1 VSSTNWRNV
10 RFVEAAWPE
19 AERSVRGRRRCAES
33 AVQALCVCLFWSFC
47 RDSGSVDLHAP
58 FLGYRRRCAAAQRS
72 RTKPRRCATRCAKRQ
87 QLPTK
92 LPSLLL
98 LSERVRRCLLR
109 LRCGPCCAAS
119 FQFSLAQCSGPDAAL
134 CVCHVRTAEE
144 SPRAEVSAMQRCAF
158 SCSEHPSVDRAR
170 WSWQATGRRTARSMT
185 RPPPRPRSAP
195 STRRHVGTF
204 R

>member
-1 VSSTNWRNV
+1 MSSTNWRNV

-109 LRCGPCCAAS
+109 LRCGPCRAAS
-119 FQFSLAQCSGPDAAL
+119 FQFSLAQCSGPDAAFA
-134 CVCHVRTAEE
+134 C
-144 SPRAEVSAMQRCAF
+144 AMCARQK
-158 SCSEHPSVDRAR
+158 SRRAR
-170 WSWQATGRRTARSMT
+170 RFLPCSDVPS
-185 RPPPRPRSAP
+185 PAP
-195 STRRHVGTF
+195 STPALTVLAGRGRQLVAGRHA